1 MTRAREKMRI
11 CGARTRTGGSCRVN
25 ALPQSTRCRLHGGNA
40 GRPRGT
46 PEHPSSKAARIEGRR
61 RWLDR
66 MREAKA
72 AGQIEKIPGGRRA
85 KGLPPLSKDRKIREA
100 QRMIEKMMSERAVAR
115 RWGEGLTKAERL
127 SEATDEALEVARGS
141 IRENRGC

>member
-1 MTRAREKMRI
+1 
-11 CGARTRTGGSCRVN
+11 
-25 ALPQSTRCRLHGGNA
+25 
-40 GRPRGT
+40 
-46 PEHPSSKAARIEGRR
+46 
-61 RWLDR
+61 